1 MNTTRRWLSAAG
13 VTALGLLA
21 TAAPAAAVTTAATGP
36 GGSDFTAMRGTC
48 AELKNAIG
56 CFESVGDHVYVHDDA
71 ADGWKP
77 SVQWVT
83 DYGREGQCTWSGT
96 SYWTDCNY
104 NMREDSRISFRLVK
118 RSVNSNAFQATQWY
132 NAYIN

>member
-1 MNTTRRWLSAAG
+1 MNMTRRWLSAAG
-13 VTALGLLA
+13 VTALGVLA
-21 TAAPAAAVTTAATGP
+21 TAAPATAATGP

-48 AELKNAIG
+48 AELTNAIG

-83 DYGREGQCTWSGT
+83 DYGREGQCTWSGN

-104 NMREDSRISFRLVK
+104 NMREDSYITFRLIN
-118 RSVNSNAFQATQWY
+118 RSVSGSQFKATQWRS
-132 NAYIN
+132 AYVGQ